1 MTSTLK
7 WKFMVE
13 LLVCIIQPVPIRS
26 LGFTGR
32 SWFRHFGLL
41 MFLRVYI
48 AARLLR
54 DKSTIYQNR
63 HRAKD
68 MGLRIHV
75 GFMSSLRAELR
86 RRPLFWMVWSIF
98 GTIIVFTYVIFVM
111 ERYAR
116 FQGHEGNILT
126 WNDSL
131 WFVVATLTTV
141 GAYDRRQCP
150 ALAVLCGMSSNER
163 RLTLFVLPSDRV
175 R

>member
-1 MTSTLK
+1 
-7 WKFMVE
+7 
-13 LLVCIIQPVPIRS
+13 
-26 LGFTGR
+26 
-32 SWFRHFGLL
+32 